1 MTVLKTESPALSVM
15 NEKLWLEK
23 ACSNLI
29 PELPLW
35 IIEYA
40 WSKRMMEVLI
50 GGLSLCNNK
59 NVQTCTRIHAF
70 ARNYTVISVVILSVP

>member
-1 MTVLKTESPALSVM
+1 MFPATTKLTSGFIYTDNRRRLDDMTVLKSEAPALSGM

-29 PELPLW
+29 PDLPLW

-40 WSKRMMEVLI
+40 WSKRMMEVLE
-50 GGLSLCNNK
+50 GGLSFCSNIN
-59 NVQTCTRIHAF
+59 F
-70 ARNYTVISVVILSVP
+70 